1 MNYDQLKY
9 FLLNKMRMS
18 HVYQPVMIQ
27 QLLKNGGRS
36 SVIEIAKDISQ
47 HDPSQIE
54 YYENVTNNMVGKV
67 LRNHDIVEK
76 DGKSYI
82 LKQFETFST
91 DQKEE
96 LINICSEKLDEYITK
111 RGEAIWQHRRKG
123 RIPISGSIR
132 YEVLKRAK
140 SRCELC
146 GCSHE
151 ERALEVD
158 HIVPKS
164 LGGEDSINNYQ
175 ALCYSCNSSKNNND
189 NTDMRGVREKY
200 DERISSCIFCT
211 INKSRIV
218 EQNNLAQLIFDQ
230 YPVTTGHMLIIP
242 KRHSEN
248 YFSLFQPE
256 INAVNQ
262 LLNHGKEIMLDKD
275 KSIEGFNIGMN
286 AGEVA
291 GQTIFH
297 THIHLIPR
305 RKGDVENVRGGVR
318 GVIPAKREY

>member
-1 MNYDQLKY
+1 MDYNQLKY

-27 QLLKNGGRS
+27 QLLRNGGRS
-36 SVIEIAKDISQ
+36 SVTEIAKDISQ

-82 LKQFETFST
+82 LKQFETFSNN
-91 DQKEE
+91 QKDE
-96 LINICSEKLDEYITK
+96 LIEICKQKLDEYIVK

-189 NTDMRGVREKY
+189 DTDMRGVREKY
-200 DERISSCIFCT
+200 EVRISSCIFCDV
-211 INKSRIV
+211 NKKKII
-218 EQNNLAQLIFDQ
+218 EQNNLALLMFDQ
-230 YPVTTGHMLIIP
+230 YPVTSGHMLIIP

-256 INAVNQ
+256 FNAVNQ
-262 LLNHGKEIMLDKD
+262 LLNHGKEMMLAKD
-275 KSIEGFNIGMN
+275 KTIEGFNIGMN

-305 RKGDVENVRGGVR
+305 RKGDVENARGGVR
-318 GVIPAKREY
+318 GVIPGKREY